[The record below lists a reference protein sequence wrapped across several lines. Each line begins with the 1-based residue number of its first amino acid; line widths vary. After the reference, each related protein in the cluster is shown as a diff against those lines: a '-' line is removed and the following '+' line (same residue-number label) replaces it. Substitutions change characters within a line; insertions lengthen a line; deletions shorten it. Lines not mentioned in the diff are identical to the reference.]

1 MRQWEGVSPS
11 VNLGRRHGLRVRQH
25 RGGHYFFGKGRPNGS
40 FAGGDGYVVFR
51 LTKNTIVKNMS
62 VAMVITLPT
71 TTTATDLKVG
81 LIMVALM
88 MT

>member
-11 VNLGRRHGLRVRQH
+11 VNLGGRHGLRVRQH
-25 RGGHYFFGKGRPNGS
+25 RGGHCFSGKGRLEGGV
-40 FAGGDGYVVFR
+40 AGGERYVVFR

-62 VAMVITLPT
+62 VATVITLPN